1 MQLSYKIDEMKLSR
15 GGYTSMENEFAKVI
29 RPEPLEDAI
38 LRLAKKYELCSRDKE
53 NEEKEVFNR
62 EAKSTYWCI
71 ASDLMVVLKG
81 NYCIGWENDNSN
93 TGWIPCEIK
102 MPEDCEE
109 YKGKKIIDVLVTT
122 DRGKVTKVQRIFDRT
137 IGWYWGR
144 ILGEMRAWRPLPKPY
159 KLNGV

>member
-1 MQLSYKIDEMKLSR
+1 MSS
-15 GGYTSMENEFAKVI
+15 EFANGV

-38 LRLAKKYELCSRDKE
+38 LRLAKKYELCSQDRE
-53 NEEKEVFNR
+53 IEVFGR
-62 EAKSTYWCI
+62 EAKDTYWCI
-71 ASDLMVVLKG
+71 ASDLRVALKG
-81 NYCIGWENDNSN
+81 EYCIGWENDNSN
-93 TGWIPCEIK
+93 IGWIPCEIK

-122 DRGKVTKVQRIFDRT
+122 DRGKVTKVQRIFDQI
-137 IGWYWGR
+137 IGWHWGR